1 MKSFEELRL
10 GPEVVAALAA
20 EGIESPTPF
29 QAAAIP
35 VVLRGN
41 DVLGRVGPGGGALV
55 GYAAP
60 LLERLQGNAG
70 APACLV
76 LCASRRQATRLAR
89 SAAPLCEATG
99 HRAAALARPW
109 RRPEEADFL
118 FVPADGLRPLLDG
131 TIGTETV
138 RAVVLHDGDGVAA
151 GVPADRLETL
161 LAGLPDDCQRVFCGL
176 PFGPVLQSMARRFT
190 RRAATIPSPDRQEA
204 AAEGRGA
211 RPRRRGQPSGAR
223 LLRCVAAD
231 GGRFEATLA
240 LLASLLRPAADG
252 PAREAAAPS
261 RSSSGLT
268 PLLRQRAP
276 RHVLVFASSADQAA
290 DLGDFIEMHGF
301 AVGRPGDEAAPVWLC
316 PGEDE
321 AAREAVEAHRAP
333 ESIATVSAA
342 VPAAAET
349 ASLRHGAGG
358 AAWVVAQTRE
368 MRHVEAVAEK
378 AGFALKRVQAE
389 RPPAVSEAIDALGE
403 ELSQTARSPETIP
416 YALLVEELG
425 SGLAAT
431 EIAAAALAL
440 LHRERGAEARDASAP
455 PPPKAWVRLFL
466 SCGERDEIGPREIV
480 GAVTSEAGVSGK
492 EIGKIQ
498 VRDKHAIV
506 EVAEPEAARIVKA
519 LNGITL
525 GGRSLRVDYD
535 RQREK
540 RPASSGPSAARP
552 RRPASPG
559 GRRTA
564 PRRPHGKL
572 SPGNKSPPG
581 KRTGAT
587 RSRKDQK
594 PTAKRR
600 P

>member
-20 EGIESPTPF
+20 RGIESPTPF

-35 VVLRGN
+35 VILRGN

-76 LCASRRQATRLAR
+76 LCASHRQAIRLAR
-89 SAAPLCEATG
+89 STAPLCEATG
-99 HRAAALARPW
+99 HRAAALVRPW

-118 FVPADGLRPLLDG
+118 FVPADGIRPLLDG
-131 TIGTETV
+131 TVGTETV
-138 RAVVLHDGDGVAA
+138 RAVVLHDGDGIAA
-151 GVPADRLETL
+151 GVPADRLEAL

-176 PFGPVLQSMARRFT
+176 PFGPALQSVARRFT
-190 RRAATIPSPDRQEA
+190 RRAATIPSLDRREEA
-204 AAEGRGA
+204 AGTGRGA
-211 RPRRRGQPSGAR
+211 KPRRGGRPSSGAR
-223 LLRCVAAD
+223 LLRCVTAD
-231 GGRFEATLA
+231 GSRFEATLA
-240 LLASLLRPAADG
+240 LAASLLRQPSAGSGRAADAT
-252 PAREAAAPS
+252 PR
-261 RSSSGLT
+261 RSSGLA
-268 PLLRQRAP
+268 PLLRQRGP

-301 AVGRPGDEAAPVWLC
+301 EVGRPGDEAAPVWLS

-321 AAREAVEAHRAP
+321 AARKAVEAHPAP
-333 ESIATVSAA
+333 ESIATVSSAA
-342 VPAAAET
+342 PAAAE
-349 ASLRHGAGG
+349 AALLRHGAGG
-358 AAWVVAQTRE
+358 PAWIVAQTRE
-368 MRHVEAVAEK
+368 MRHVEAVVRQ
-378 AGFALKRVQAE
+378 AGFALKRVQVQ
-389 RPPAVSEAIDALGE
+389 RTPAVSEAIDALGE
-403 ELSQTARSPETIP
+403 ELTEVARSPEAIP
-416 YALLVEELG
+416 YALLVEELA

-440 LHRERGAEARDASAP
+440 LHRERGAEARSVPEAA
-455 PPPKAWVRLFL
+455 PKAWVRLFL

-506 EVAEPEAARIVKA
+506 EVAEPEAARVVKA

-540 RPASSGPSAARP
+540 RPAGPAAAAARP
-552 RRPASPG
+552 QRRGPQGARLG
-559 GRRTA
+559 A
-564 PRRPHGKL
+564 PRQPRAKP
-572 SPGNKSPPG
+572 SSG

-587 RSRKDQK
+587 SPRKRQRPPTSRRS
-594 PTAKRR
+594 
-600 P
+600 